1 MKNNKRKTNN
11 NHKNKDQSWYKNQIK
26 SNSKGWNW
34 KKKFKKNYIAI
45 KSLRT
50 KFNIIRNNMIFLNF
64 LQLSEI
70 NTALVFDWDRLD
82 EDKVN
87 KKRYIFI

>member
-1 MKNNKRKTNN
+1 LKNNKRKTNN

-34 KKKFKKNYIAI
+34 KKKFKINYIAI